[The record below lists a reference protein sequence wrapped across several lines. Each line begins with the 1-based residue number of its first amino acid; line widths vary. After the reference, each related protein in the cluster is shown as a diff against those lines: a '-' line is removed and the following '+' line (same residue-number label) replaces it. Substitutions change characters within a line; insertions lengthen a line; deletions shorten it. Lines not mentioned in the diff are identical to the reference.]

1 MRFERETTV
10 IADQDEEWG
19 SAATAAMEKLEPVTS
34 MENIPRGWSGDEK
47 YKITA
52 ADGTKYLLRITS
64 KETSGSCSHGSLGG
78 QPYTKQLHMFQ
89 MQQRVAA
96 LGAPMCRPVACGRCK
111 QGFYDIQTWVEG
123 RDAEEVIPL
132 LSDAEQYACGLEA
145 GRILKVIHSVPAP
158 EDQPDWEERFNAKM
172 DRKIKMYHQCPIKF
186 DGAEAFMAYMEAN
199 RALLKGRP
207 QCFQHGDYHIG
218 NMMIEKDKLVII
230 DFDRYDYGDP
240 WEEFNRIV
248 WCAQSS
254 PLFASG
260 MVNGYFDGDV
270 PMEFWKLLALYI
282 SSNMLSSLAWA
293 VSFGDREIQTMR
305 KQAQDVLS
313 WYDHMKNPVPVW
325 YSRGYYL
332 QYMDGLPYKMK
343 AYFDF
348 GFVQEYG
355 KVFKVY
361 DDQDSG
367 NICFGVRRDSERGLD
382 DGKRKG
388 LQAEDKG
395 ERYFVK
401 FAGAPTECYEGTPE
415 EAVKRLKDTLPIYRD
430 LRHPSLIELVD
441 TREAAGGFAM
451 VFRWAEGDCMG
462 RMYPAEHQRFMS
474 MPLEHRLQVFRDV
487 AVFLEYVNS
496 QGYVAIDFYDG
507 SVLYEPGEQRGPAV
521 PICGAESMRR
531 GWTTICDI
539 DFFSRKPYFNRMGRM
554 WGSSSFMSPEEFT
567 LGAEIDEITN
577 VYTAGAF
584 AFALFG
590 GYRRGLDT
598 WTLGKASYEV
608 ASRAVSEDRGSR
620 QQSIRQLLQEWE
632 AALEL

>member
-1 MRFERETTV
+1 MRFDRETTV
-10 IADQDEEWG
+10 IANRDKEWG
-19 SAATAAMEKLEPVTS
+19 CAAAAAMENLEPVTS
-34 MENIPRGWSGDEK
+34 MENIPRGWSGDKK

-52 ADGTKYLLRITS
+52 ADGTKYLLRITP
-64 KETSGSCSHGSLGG
+64 KETSGSLDDDSLGRRE
-78 QPYTKQLHMFQ
+78 YTKQQHMFQ
-89 MQQRVAA
+89 IQQSVAA
-96 LGAPMCRPVACGRCK
+96 LGVPMCRPVACGRCE
-111 QGFYDIQTWVEG
+111 QGFYNIQTWVEG

-158 EDQPDWEERFNAKM
+158 EEQPDWETRFNAKM
-172 DRKIKMYHQCPIKF
+172 DRKIQMYHQCSLKF
-186 DGAEAFMAYMEAN
+186 DGADDLIAYIEAN
-199 RALLKGRP
+199 RSLLKGRP

-230 DFDRYDYGDP
+230 DFDRYDFGDP

-248 WCAQSS
+248 WCAQCS

-282 SSNMLSSLAWA
+282 SSNMLSSVAWA
-293 VSFGDREIQTMR
+293 VSFGEEEIQTMR
-305 KQAQDVLS
+305 KQAQDVLN
-313 WYDHMKNPVPVW
+313 WYDHMKNPVPSW

-343 AYFDF
+343 APFDF

-367 NICFGVRRDSERGLD
+367 NICFGVCGERKSGPAL
-382 DGKRKG
+382 
-388 LQAEDKG
+388 LPENKG

-401 FAGAPTECYEGTPE
+401 FAGAPTERYEGTPG
-415 EAVKRLKDTLPIYRD
+415 EAVERLKDTLPIYRD

-441 TREAAGGFAM
+441 AREAAGGFAM
-451 VFRWAEGDCMG
+451 VFKWAEGDCMG
-462 RMYPAEHQRFMS
+462 RMYPAQHQRFMN
-474 MPLEHRLQVFRDV
+474 MPSEDRLQVFRDV
-487 AVFLEYVNS
+487 AVFLEYVNR

-507 SVLYEPGEQRGPAV
+507 SVLYDPDGQGEPAAPDRN
-521 PICGAESMRR
+521 AESTRR
-531 GWTTICDI
+531 GRTTICDI
-539 DFFSRKPYFNRMGRM
+539 DFFSKKPYFNTMGRM

-590 GYRRGLDT
+590 GYRREAGT
-598 WTLGKASYEV
+598 WTLGQASFEV
-608 ASRAVSEDRGSR
+608 ARRAVSEDRGSR
-620 QQSIRQLLQEWE
+620 QQSLRQLLQEWE

>member
-1 MRFERETTV
+1 MRFDRETTV
-10 IADQDEEWG
+10 IANRDKEWG
-19 SAATAAMEKLEPVTS
+19 CAAAAAMENLEPVTS
-34 MENIPRGWSGDEK
+34 MENIPRGWSGDKK

-52 ADGTKYLLRITS
+52 ADGTKYLLRITP
-64 KETSGSCSHGSLGG
+64 KETSGSLDDDSLGRRE
-78 QPYTKQLHMFQ
+78 YTKQQHMFQ
-89 MQQRVAA
+89 IQQSVAA
-96 LGAPMCRPVACGRCK
+96 LGVPMCRPVACGRCE
-111 QGFYDIQTWVEG
+111 QGFYNIQTWVEG

-158 EDQPDWEERFNAKM
+158 EEQPDWETRFNAKM
-172 DRKIKMYHQCPIKF
+172 DRKIQMYHQCSLKF
-186 DGAEAFMAYMEAN
+186 DGADDLIAYIEAN
-199 RALLKGRP
+199 RSLLKGRP

-230 DFDRYDYGDP
+230 DFYRYDFGDP

-248 WCAQSS
+248 WCAQCS

-282 SSNMLSSLAWA
+282 SSNMLSSVAWA
-293 VSFGDREIQTMR
+293 VSFGEEEIQTMR
-305 KQAQDVLS
+305 KQAQDVLN
-313 WYDHMKNPVPVW
+313 WYDHMKNPVPSW

-343 AYFDF
+343 APFDF

-367 NICFGVRRDSERGLD
+367 NICFGVCGERKSGPAL
-382 DGKRKG
+382 
-388 LQAEDKG
+388 LPENKG

-401 FAGAPTECYEGTPE
+401 FAGAPTERYEGTPG
-415 EAVKRLKDTLPIYRD
+415 EAVERLKDTLPIYRD

-441 TREAAGGFAM
+441 AREAAGGFAM
-451 VFRWAEGDCMG
+451 VFKWAEGDCMG
-462 RMYPAEHQRFMS
+462 RMYPAQHQRFMN
-474 MPLEHRLQVFRDV
+474 MPSEDRLQVFRDV

-496 QGYVAIDFYDG
+496 RGYVAIDFYDG
-507 SVLYEPGEQRGPAV
+507 SVLYDPDGQGEPAAPDRN
-521 PICGAESMRR
+521 AESTRR
-531 GWTTICDI
+531 GRTTICDI
-539 DFFSRKPYFNRMGRM
+539 DFFSKKPYFNTMGRM

-590 GYRRGLDT
+590 GYRREAGT
-598 WTLGKASYEV
+598 WTLGQASFEV
-608 ASRAVSEDRGSR
+608 ARRAVSEDRGSR
-620 QQSIRQLLQEWE
+620 QQSLRQLLQEWE

>member
-1 MRFERETTV
+1 MRFDRETTV
-10 IADQDEEWG
+10 IANRGKEWG
-19 SAATAAMEKLEPVTS
+19 CAAAAAMENLEPVTS
-34 MENIPRGWSGDEK
+34 MENIPRGWSGDKK

-52 ADGTKYLLRITS
+52 ADGTKYLLRITP
-64 KETSGSCSHGSLGG
+64 KETSGSLDDDSLGRRE
-78 QPYTKQLHMFQ
+78 YTKQQHMFQ
-89 MQQRVAA
+89 IQQSVAA
-96 LGAPMCRPVACGRCK
+96 LGVPMCRPVACGRCE
-111 QGFYDIQTWVEG
+111 QGFYNIQTWVEG

-158 EDQPDWEERFNAKM
+158 EEQPDWETRFNAKM
-172 DRKIKMYHQCPIKF
+172 DRKIQMYHQCSLKF
-186 DGAEAFMAYMEAN
+186 DGADDLIAYIEAN
-199 RALLKGRP
+199 RSLLKGRP

-230 DFDRYDYGDP
+230 DFDRYDFGDP

-248 WCAQSS
+248 WCAQCS

-282 SSNMLSSLAWA
+282 SSNMLSSVAWA
-293 VSFGDREIQTMR
+293 VSFGEEEIQTMR
-305 KQAQDVLS
+305 KQAQDVLN
-313 WYDHMKNPVPVW
+313 WYDHMKNPVPSW

-343 AYFDF
+343 APFDF

-367 NICFGVRRDSERGLD
+367 NICFGVCGERKSGPAL
-382 DGKRKG
+382 
-388 LQAEDKG
+388 LPENKG

-401 FAGAPTECYEGTPE
+401 FAGAPTERYEGTPG
-415 EAVKRLKDTLPIYRD
+415 EAVERLKDTLPIYRD

-441 TREAAGGFAM
+441 AREAAGGFAM
-451 VFRWAEGDCMG
+451 VFKWAEGDCMG
-462 RMYPAEHQRFMS
+462 RMYPAQHQRFMN
-474 MPLEHRLQVFRDV
+474 MPSEDRLQVFRDV

-496 QGYVAIDFYDG
+496 RGYVAIDFYDG
-507 SVLYEPGEQRGPAV
+507 SVLYDPDGQGEPAAPDRN
-521 PICGAESMRR
+521 AESTRR
-531 GWTTICDI
+531 GRTTICDI
-539 DFFSRKPYFNRMGRM
+539 DFFSKKPYFNTMGRM

-590 GYRRGLDT
+590 GYRREAGT
-598 WTLGKASYEV
+598 WTLGQASFEV
-608 ASRAVSEDRGSR
+608 ARRAVSEDRGSR
-620 QQSIRQLLQEWE
+620 QQSLRQLLQEWE

>member
-1 MRFERETTV
+1 MRFDRETTV
-10 IADQDEEWG
+10 IANRDKEWG
-19 SAATAAMEKLEPVTS
+19 CAAAAAMEYLEPVMS
-34 MENIPRGWSGDEK
+34 VENIPRGWSGDEK

-52 ADGTKYLLRITS
+52 ADGTKYLLRITP
-64 KETSGSCSHGSLGG
+64 KETFGSLDDDSLGRRE
-78 QPYTKQLHMFQ
+78 YTKQQYMFQ
-89 MQQRVAA
+89 IQQSVAA
-96 LGAPMCRPVACGRCK
+96 LGVPMCRPVACGRCE

-158 EDQPDWEERFNAKM
+158 EEQPDWETRFNAKM
-172 DRKIKMYHQCPIKF
+172 DRKIQMYHQCSLKF
-186 DGAEAFMAYMEAN
+186 DGADDLIAYIQAN
-199 RALLKGRP
+199 RSLLKGRP

-230 DFDRYDYGDP
+230 DFDRYDFGDP

-248 WCAQSS
+248 WCAQCS

-282 SSNMLSSLAWA
+282 SSNMLSSVAWA
-293 VSFGDREIQTMR
+293 VSFGEEEIQTMR
-305 KQAQDVLS
+305 KQAQDVLN
-313 WYDHMKNPVPVW
+313 WYDHMKNPVPSW

-343 AYFDF
+343 APFDF

-367 NICFGVRRDSERGLD
+367 NICFGVCGERKSGPVL
-382 DGKRKG
+382 
-388 LQAEDKG
+388 LPENKG

-401 FAGAPTECYEGTPE
+401 FAGAPTERYEGEPG
-415 EAVKRLKDTLPIYRD
+415 EAVERLKDTLPIYRD

-441 TREAAGGFAM
+441 VREAAGGFAM
-451 VFRWAEGDCMG
+451 VFKWAEGDCMG
-462 RMYPAEHQRFMS
+462 RMYPAQHQRFMN
-474 MPLEHRLQVFRDV
+474 MPSEDRLQVFRDV

-496 QGYVAIDFYDG
+496 RGYVAIDFYDG
-507 SVLYEPGEQRGPAV
+507 SVLYDPDGQGEPAAPDRN
-521 PICGAESMRR
+521 AESTRR
-531 GWTTICDI
+531 GRTTICDI
-539 DFFSRKPYFNRMGRM
+539 DFFSKKPYFNSMGRM

-590 GYRRGLDT
+590 GYRRKAGT
-598 WTLGKASYEV
+598 WTLGQASFEV
-608 ASRAVSEDRGSR
+608 ARRAVSEDRGSR
-620 QQSIRQLLQEWE
+620 QQSLRQLLQEWE

>member
-10 IADQDEEWG
+10 IANRDKEWG
-19 SAATAAMEKLEPVTS
+19 CAAAAAMEYLEPVTS

-52 ADGTKYLLRITS
+52 ADGTKYLLRITP
-64 KETSGSCSHGSLGG
+64 KETSGSLDDDSLGRRE
-78 QPYTKQLHMFQ
+78 YTKQQYMFQ
-89 MQQRVAA
+89 IQQSVAA
-96 LGAPMCRPVACGRCK
+96 LGVPMCRPVACGRCE

-158 EDQPDWEERFNAKM
+158 EEQPDWETRFNAKM
-172 DRKIKMYHQCPIKF
+172 DRKIQMYHQCSLKF
-186 DGAEAFMAYMEAN
+186 DGADDLIAYIQAN
-199 RALLKGRP
+199 RSLLKGRP

-230 DFDRYDYGDP
+230 DFDRYDFGDP

-248 WCAQSS
+248 WCAQCS

-282 SSNMLSSLAWA
+282 SSNMLSSVAWA
-293 VSFGDREIQTMR
+293 VSFGEEEIQTMR
-305 KQAQDVLS
+305 KQAQDVLN
-313 WYDHMKNPVPVW
+313 WYDHMKNPVPSW

-343 AYFDF
+343 APFDF

-367 NICFGVRRDSERGLD
+367 NICFGVCGERKSGPAL
-382 DGKRKG
+382 
-388 LQAEDKG
+388 LPENKG

-401 FAGAPTECYEGTPE
+401 FAGAPTERYEGTPG
-415 EAVKRLKDTLPIYRD
+415 EAVERLKDTLPIYRD

-441 TREAAGGFAM
+441 AREAAGGFAM
-451 VFRWAEGDCMG
+451 VFKWAEGDCMG
-462 RMYPAEHQRFMS
+462 RMYPAQHQRFMN
-474 MPLEHRLQVFRDV
+474 MPSEDRLQVFRDV

-496 QGYVAIDFYDG
+496 RGYVAIDFYDG
-507 SVLYEPGEQRGPAV
+507 SVLYDPDGQGEPAAPDRN
-521 PICGAESMRR
+521 AESTRR
-531 GWTTICDI
+531 GRTTICDI
-539 DFFSRKPYFNRMGRM
+539 DFFSKKPYFNTMGRM

-590 GYRRGLDT
+590 GYRREAGT
-598 WTLGKASYEV
+598 WTLGQASFEV
-608 ASRAVSEDRGSR
+608 ARRAVSEDRGSR
-620 QQSIRQLLQEWE
+620 QQSLRQLLQEWE

>member
-1 MRFERETTV
+1 MRFDRETTV
-10 IADQDEEWG
+10 IANRDKEWG
-19 SAATAAMEKLEPVTS
+19 CAAAAAMENLEPVTS
-34 MENIPRGWSGDEK
+34 MENIPRGWSGDKK

-52 ADGTKYLLRITS
+52 ADGTKYLLRITP
-64 KETSGSCSHGSLGG
+64 KETSGSLDDDSLGRRE
-78 QPYTKQLHMFQ
+78 YTKQQHMFQ
-89 MQQRVAA
+89 IQQSVAA
-96 LGAPMCRPVACGRCK
+96 LGVPMCRPVACGRCE
-111 QGFYDIQTWVEG
+111 QGFYNIQTWVEG

-158 EDQPDWEERFNAKM
+158 EEQPDWETRFNAKM
-172 DRKIKMYHQCPIKF
+172 DRKIQMYHQCSLKF
-186 DGAEAFMAYMEAN
+186 DGANDLIAYIEAN
-199 RALLKGRP
+199 RSLLKGRP

-218 NMMIEKDKLVII
+218 NMMIEKEKLVII
-230 DFDRYDYGDP
+230 DFDRYDFGDP

-248 WCAQSS
+248 WCAQCS

-282 SSNMLSSLAWA
+282 SSNMLSSVAWA
-293 VSFGDREIQTMR
+293 VSFGEEEIQTMR
-305 KQAQDVLS
+305 KQAQDVLN
-313 WYDHMKNPVPVW
+313 WYDHMKNPVPSW

-343 AYFDF
+343 APFDF

-367 NICFGVRRDSERGLD
+367 NICFGVCGERKSGPAL
-382 DGKRKG
+382 
-388 LQAEDKG
+388 LPENKG

-401 FAGAPTECYEGTPE
+401 FAGAPTERYEGTPG
-415 EAVKRLKDTLPIYRD
+415 EAVERLKDTLPIYRD

-441 TREAAGGFAM
+441 AREAAGGFAM
-451 VFRWAEGDCMG
+451 VFKWAEGDCMG
-462 RMYPAEHQRFMS
+462 RMYPAQHQRFMN
-474 MPLEHRLQVFRDV
+474 MPLEDRLQVFRDV

-496 QGYVAIDFYDG
+496 RGYVAIDFYDG
-507 SVLYEPGEQRGPAV
+507 SVLYDPDGQGEPAAPDRN
-521 PICGAESMRR
+521 AESTRR
-531 GWTTICDI
+531 GRTTICDI
-539 DFFSRKPYFNRMGRM
+539 DFFSKKPYFNTMGRM

-590 GYRRGLDT
+590 GYRREAGT
-598 WTLGKASYEV
+598 WTLGQASFEV
-608 ASRAVSEDRGSR
+608 ARRAVSEDRGSR
-620 QQSIRQLLQEWE
+620 QQSLRQLLQEWE

>member
-1 MRFERETTV
+1 MGFDRETTV
-10 IADQDEEWG
+10 IANRDKEWG
-19 SAATAAMEKLEPVTS
+19 CAAAAAMENLEPVTS
-34 MENIPRGWSGDEK
+34 MENIPRGWSGDKK

-52 ADGTKYLLRITS
+52 ADGTKYLLRITP
-64 KETSGSCSHGSLGG
+64 KETSGSLDDDSLGRRE
-78 QPYTKQLHMFQ
+78 YTKQQHMFQ
-89 MQQRVAA
+89 IQQSVAA
-96 LGAPMCRPVACGRCK
+96 LGVPMCRPVACGRCE
-111 QGFYDIQTWVEG
+111 QGFYNIQTWVEG

-158 EDQPDWEERFNAKM
+158 EEQPDWETRFNAKM
-172 DRKIKMYHQCPIKF
+172 DRKIQMYHQCSLKF
-186 DGAEAFMAYMEAN
+186 DGADDLIAYIEAN
-199 RALLKGRP
+199 RSLLKGRP

-230 DFDRYDYGDP
+230 DFDRYDFGDP

-248 WCAQSS
+248 WCAQCS

-282 SSNMLSSLAWA
+282 SSNMLSSVAWA
-293 VSFGDREIQTMR
+293 VSFGEEEIQTMR
-305 KQAQDVLS
+305 KQAQDVLN
-313 WYDHMKNPVPVW
+313 WYDHMKNPVPSW

-343 AYFDF
+343 APFDF

-367 NICFGVRRDSERGLD
+367 NICFGVCGERKSGPAL
-382 DGKRKG
+382 
-388 LQAEDKG
+388 LPENKG

-401 FAGAPTECYEGTPE
+401 FAGAPTERYEGTPG
-415 EAVKRLKDTLPIYRD
+415 EAVERLKDTLPIYRD

-441 TREAAGGFAM
+441 AREAAGGFAM
-451 VFRWAEGDCMG
+451 VFKWAEGDCMG
-462 RMYPAEHQRFMS
+462 RMYPAQHQRFMN
-474 MPLEHRLQVFRDV
+474 MPSEDRLQVFRDV

-496 QGYVAIDFYDG
+496 RGYVAIDFYDG
-507 SVLYEPGEQRGPAV
+507 SVLYDPDGQGEPAAPDRN
-521 PICGAESMRR
+521 AESTRR
-531 GWTTICDI
+531 GRTTICDI
-539 DFFSRKPYFNRMGRM
+539 DFFSKKPYFNTMGRM

-590 GYRRGLDT
+590 GYRREAGT
-598 WTLGKASYEV
+598 WTLGQASFEV
-608 ASRAVSEDRGSR
+608 ARRAVSEDRGSR
-620 QQSIRQLLQEWE
+620 QQSLRQLLQEWE

>member
-1 MRFERETTV
+1 MRFDRETTV
-10 IADQDEEWG
+10 IANRDKEWG
-19 SAATAAMEKLEPVTS
+19 CAAAAAMENLEPVTS
-34 MENIPRGWSGDEK
+34 MENIPRGWSGDKK

-52 ADGTKYLLRITS
+52 ADGTKYLLRITP
-64 KETSGSCSHGSLGG
+64 KETSGSLDDDSLGRRE
-78 QPYTKQLHMFQ
+78 YTKQQHMFQ
-89 MQQRVAA
+89 IQQSVAA
-96 LGAPMCRPVACGRCK
+96 LGVPMCRPVACGRCE
-111 QGFYDIQTWVEG
+111 QGFYNIQTWVEG

-158 EDQPDWEERFNAKM
+158 EEQPDWETRFNAKM
-172 DRKIKMYHQCPIKF
+172 DRKIQMYHQCSLKF
-186 DGAEAFMAYMEAN
+186 DGADDLIAYIEAN
-199 RALLKGRP
+199 RSLLKGRR

-230 DFDRYDYGDP
+230 DFDRYDFGDP

-248 WCAQSS
+248 WCAQCS

-282 SSNMLSSLAWA
+282 SSNMLSSVAWA
-293 VSFGDREIQTMR
+293 VSFGEEEIQTMR
-305 KQAQDVLS
+305 KQAQDVLN
-313 WYDHMKNPVPVW
+313 WYDHMKNPVPSW

-343 AYFDF
+343 APFDF

-367 NICFGVRRDSERGLD
+367 NICFGVCGERKSGPAL
-382 DGKRKG
+382 
-388 LQAEDKG
+388 LPENKG

-401 FAGAPTECYEGTPE
+401 FAGAPTERYEGTPG
-415 EAVKRLKDTLPIYRD
+415 EAVERLKDTLPIYRD

-441 TREAAGGFAM
+441 AREAAGGFAM
-451 VFRWAEGDCMG
+451 VFKWAEGDCMG
-462 RMYPAEHQRFMS
+462 RMYPAQHQRFMN
-474 MPLEHRLQVFRDV
+474 MPSEDRLQVFRDV

-496 QGYVAIDFYDG
+496 RGYVAIDFYDG
-507 SVLYEPGEQRGPAV
+507 SVLYDPDGQGEPAAPDRN
-521 PICGAESMRR
+521 AESTRR
-531 GWTTICDI
+531 GRTTICDI
-539 DFFSRKPYFNRMGRM
+539 DFFSKKPYFNTMGRM

-590 GYRRGLDT
+590 GYRREAGT
-598 WTLGKASYEV
+598 WTLGQASFEV
-608 ASRAVSEDRGSR
+608 ARRAVSEDRGSR
-620 QQSIRQLLQEWE
+620 QQSLRQLLQEWE

>member
-1 MRFERETTV
+1 MRFDRETTV
-10 IADQDEEWG
+10 IANRDKEWG
-19 SAATAAMEKLEPVTS
+19 CAAAAAMEYLEPVMS
-34 MENIPRGWSGDEK
+34 VENIPRGWSGDEK

-52 ADGTKYLLRITS
+52 ADGTKYLLRITP
-64 KETSGSCSHGSLGG
+64 KETSGSLDDDSLGRRE
-78 QPYTKQLHMFQ
+78 YTKQQYMFQ
-89 MQQRVAA
+89 IQQSVAA
-96 LGAPMCRPVACGRCK
+96 LGVPMCRPVACGRCE

-158 EDQPDWEERFNAKM
+158 EEQPDWETRFNAKM
-172 DRKIKMYHQCPIKF
+172 DRKIQMYHQCSLKF
-186 DGAEAFMAYMEAN
+186 DGADDLIAYIQAN
-199 RALLKGRP
+199 RSLLKGRP

-230 DFDRYDYGDP
+230 DFDRYDFGDP

-248 WCAQSS
+248 WCAQCS

-282 SSNMLSSLAWA
+282 SSNMLSSVAWA
-293 VSFGDREIQTMR
+293 VSFGEEEIQTMR
-305 KQAQDVLS
+305 KQAQDVLN
-313 WYDHMKNPVPVW
+313 WYDHMKNPVPSW

-343 AYFDF
+343 APFDF

-367 NICFGVRRDSERGLD
+367 NICFGVCGERKSGPVL
-382 DGKRKG
+382 
-388 LQAEDKG
+388 LPENKG

-401 FAGAPTECYEGTPE
+401 FAGAPTERYEGEPG
-415 EAVKRLKDTLPIYRD
+415 EAVERLKDTLPIYRD

-441 TREAAGGFAM
+441 VREAAGGFAM
-451 VFRWAEGDCMG
+451 VFKWAEGDCMG
-462 RMYPAEHQRFMS
+462 RMYPAQHQRFMN
-474 MPLEHRLQVFRDV
+474 MPLEDRLQVFRDV

-496 QGYVAIDFYDG
+496 RGYVAIDFYDG
-507 SVLYEPGEQRGPAV
+507 SVLYDPDGQGEPAAPDRN
-521 PICGAESMRR
+521 AESTRR
-531 GWTTICDI
+531 GRTTICDI
-539 DFFSRKPYFNRMGRM
+539 DFFSKKPYFNSMGRM

-590 GYRRGLDT
+590 GYRREAGT
-598 WTLGKASYEV
+598 WTLGQASFEV
-608 ASRAVSEDRGSR
+608 ARRAVSEDRGSR
-620 QQSIRQLLQEWE
+620 QQSLRQLLQEWE

>member
-1 MRFERETTV
+1 MRFDRETTV
-10 IADQDEEWG
+10 IANRDKEWG
-19 SAATAAMEKLEPVTS
+19 CAAAAAMENLEPVTS
-34 MENIPRGWSGDEK
+34 MENIPRGWSGDKK

-52 ADGTKYLLRITS
+52 ADGTKYLLRITP
-64 KETSGSCSHGSLGG
+64 KETSGSLDDDSLGRRE
-78 QPYTKQLHMFQ
+78 YTKQQHMFQ
-89 MQQRVAA
+89 IQQSVAA
-96 LGAPMCRPVACGRCK
+96 LGVPMCRPVACGRCE
-111 QGFYDIQTWVEG
+111 QGFYNIQTWVEG

-158 EDQPDWEERFNAKM
+158 EEQPDWETRFNAKM
-172 DRKIKMYHQCPIKF
+172 DRKIQMYHQCSLKF
-186 DGAEAFMAYMEAN
+186 DGADDLIAYIEAN
-199 RALLKGRP
+199 RSLLKGRP

-230 DFDRYDYGDP
+230 DFDRYDFGDP

-248 WCAQSS
+248 WCAQCS

-282 SSNMLSSLAWA
+282 SSNILSSVAWA
-293 VSFGDREIQTMR
+293 VSFGEEEIQTMR
-305 KQAQDVLS
+305 KQAQDVLN
-313 WYDHMKNPVPVW
+313 WYDHMKNSVPSW

-343 AYFDF
+343 APFDF

-367 NICFGVRRDSERGLD
+367 NICFGVCGERKSGPAL
-382 DGKRKG
+382 
-388 LQAEDKG
+388 LPENKG
-395 ERYFVK
+395 ERHFVK
-401 FAGAPTECYEGTPE
+401 FAGAPTERYEGTPG
-415 EAVKRLKDTLPIYRD
+415 EAVERLKDTLPIYRD

-441 TREAAGGFAM
+441 AREAAGGFAM
-451 VFRWAEGDCMG
+451 VFKWAEGDCMG
-462 RMYPAEHQRFMS
+462 RMYPAQHQRFMN
-474 MPLEHRLQVFRDV
+474 MPSEDRLQVFRDV

-496 QGYVAIDFYDG
+496 RGYVAIDFYDG
-507 SVLYEPGEQRGPAV
+507 SVLYDPDGQGEPAAPGRN
-521 PICGAESMRR
+521 AESTRR
-531 GWTTICDI
+531 GRTTICDI
-539 DFFSRKPYFNRMGRM
+539 DFFSKKPYFNSMGRM

-590 GYRRGLDT
+590 GYRREAGT
-598 WTLGKASYEV
+598 WTLGQASFEV
-608 ASRAVSEDRGSR
+608 ARRAVSEDRGSR
-620 QQSIRQLLQEWE
+620 QQSLRQLLQEWE

>member
-10 IADQDEEWG
+10 IANRDKEWG
-19 SAATAAMEKLEPVTS
+19 CAAAAAMENLEPVTS
-34 MENIPRGWSGDEK
+34 MENIPRGWSGDKK

-52 ADGTKYLLRITS
+52 ADGTKYLLRITP
-64 KETSGSCSHGSLGG
+64 KETSGSLDDDSLGRRE
-78 QPYTKQLHMFQ
+78 YTKQQHMFQ
-89 MQQRVAA
+89 IQQSVAA
-96 LGAPMCRPVACGRCK
+96 LGVPMCRPVACGRCE
-111 QGFYDIQTWVEG
+111 QGFYNIQTWVEG

-158 EDQPDWEERFNAKM
+158 EEQPDWETRFNAKM
-172 DRKIKMYHQCPIKF
+172 DRKIQMYHQCSLKF
-186 DGAEAFMAYMEAN
+186 DGADDLIAYIEAN
-199 RALLKGRP
+199 RSLLKGRP

-230 DFDRYDYGDP
+230 DFDRYDFGDP
-240 WEEFNRIV
+240 WKEFNRIV
-248 WCAQSS
+248 WCAQCS

-282 SSNMLSSLAWA
+282 SSNMLSSVAWA
-293 VSFGDREIQTMR
+293 VSFGEEEIQTMR
-305 KQAQDVLS
+305 KQAQDVLN
-313 WYDHMKNPVPVW
+313 WYDHMKNPVPSW

-343 AYFDF
+343 APFDF

-367 NICFGVRRDSERGLD
+367 NICFGVCGERKSGPAL
-382 DGKRKG
+382 
-388 LQAEDKG
+388 LPENKG

-401 FAGAPTECYEGTPE
+401 FAGAPTERYEGTPG
-415 EAVKRLKDTLPIYRD
+415 EAVERLKDTLPIYRD

-441 TREAAGGFAM
+441 AREAAGGFAM
-451 VFRWAEGDCMG
+451 VFKWAEGDCMG
-462 RMYPAEHQRFMS
+462 RMYPAQHQRFMN
-474 MPLEHRLQVFRDV
+474 MPSEDRLQVFRDV

-496 QGYVAIDFYDG
+496 RGYVAIDFYDG
-507 SVLYEPGEQRGPAV
+507 SVLYDPDGQGEPAAPDRN
-521 PICGAESMRR
+521 AESTRR
-531 GWTTICDI
+531 GRTTICDI
-539 DFFSRKPYFNRMGRM
+539 DFFSKKPYFNTMGRM

-590 GYRRGLDT
+590 GYRREAGT
-598 WTLGKASYEV
+598 WTLGQASFEV
-608 ASRAVSEDRGSR
+608 ARRAVSEDRGSR
-620 QQSIRQLLQEWE
+620 QQSLRQLLQEWE

>member
-1 MRFERETTV
+1 
-10 IADQDEEWG
+10 
-19 SAATAAMEKLEPVTS
+19 
-34 MENIPRGWSGDEK
+34 MENIPRGWSGDKK

-52 ADGTKYLLRITS
+52 ADGTKYLLRITP
-64 KETSGSCSHGSLGG
+64 KETSGSLDDDSLGRRE
-78 QPYTKQLHMFQ
+78 YTKQQHMFQ
-89 MQQRVAA
+89 IQQSVAA
-96 LGAPMCRPVACGRCK
+96 LGVPMCRPVACGRCE
-111 QGFYDIQTWVEG
+111 QGFYNIQTWVEG

-158 EDQPDWEERFNAKM
+158 EEQPDWETRFNAKM
-172 DRKIKMYHQCPIKF
+172 DRKIQMYHQCSLKF
-186 DGAEAFMAYMEAN
+186 DGADDLIAYIEAN
-199 RALLKGRP
+199 RSLLKGRP

-230 DFDRYDYGDP
+230 DFDRYDFGDP

-248 WCAQSS
+248 WCAQCS

-282 SSNMLSSLAWA
+282 SSNMLSSVAWA
-293 VSFGDREIQTMR
+293 VSFGEEEIQTMR
-305 KQAQDVLS
+305 KQAQDVLN
-313 WYDHMKNPVPVW
+313 WYDHMKNPVPSW

-343 AYFDF
+343 APFDF

-367 NICFGVRRDSERGLD
+367 NICFGVCGERKSGPAL
-382 DGKRKG
+382 
-388 LQAEDKG
+388 LPENKG

-401 FAGAPTECYEGTPE
+401 FAGAPTERYEGTPG
-415 EAVKRLKDTLPIYRD
+415 EAVERLKDTLPIYRD

-441 TREAAGGFAM
+441 AREAAGGFAM
-451 VFRWAEGDCMG
+451 VFKWAEGDCMG
-462 RMYPAEHQRFMS
+462 RMYPAQHQRFMN
-474 MPLEHRLQVFRDV
+474 MPSEDRLQVFRDV

-496 QGYVAIDFYDG
+496 RGYVAIDFYDG
-507 SVLYEPGEQRGPAV
+507 SVLYDPDGQGEPAAPDRN
-521 PICGAESMRR
+521 AESTRR
-531 GWTTICDI
+531 GRTTICDI
-539 DFFSRKPYFNRMGRM
+539 DFFSKKPYFNTMGRM

-590 GYRRGLDT
+590 GYRREAGT
-598 WTLGKASYEV
+598 WTLGQASFEV
-608 ASRAVSEDRGSR
+608 ARRAVSEDRGSR
-620 QQSIRQLLQEWE
+620 QQSLRQLLQEWE

>member
-10 IADQDEEWG
+10 IANRDKEWG
-19 SAATAAMEKLEPVTS
+19 CAAAAAMENLEPVTS
-34 MENIPRGWSGDEK
+34 MENIPRGWSGDKK

-52 ADGTKYLLRITS
+52 ADGTKYLLRITP
-64 KETSGSCSHGSLGG
+64 KETAGSLGDDSLG
-78 QPYTKQLHMFQ
+78 GREYTKQQHMFQ
-89 MQQRVAA
+89 IQQSVAA
-96 LGAPMCRPVACGRCK
+96 LGVPMCRPVACGRCE
-111 QGFYDIQTWVEG
+111 QGFYNIQTWVEG

-158 EDQPDWEERFNAKM
+158 EEQPDWETRFNAKM
-172 DRKIKMYHQCPIKF
+172 DRKIQMYHQCSLKF
-186 DGAEAFMAYMEAN
+186 DGADDLIAYIEAN
-199 RALLKGRP
+199 RSLLKGRP

-230 DFDRYDYGDP
+230 DFDRYDFGDP

-248 WCAQSS
+248 WCAQCS

-282 SSNMLSSLAWA
+282 SSNMLSSVAWA
-293 VSFGDREIQTMR
+293 VSFGEEEIQTMR
-305 KQAQDVLS
+305 KQAQDVLN
-313 WYDHMKNPVPVW
+313 WYDHMKNPVPSW

-343 AYFDF
+343 APFDF

-367 NICFGVRRDSERGLD
+367 NICFGVCGERKSGPAL
-382 DGKRKG
+382 
-388 LQAEDKG
+388 LPENKG

-401 FAGAPTECYEGTPE
+401 FAGAPTERYEGTPG
-415 EAVKRLKDTLPIYRD
+415 EAVERLKDTLPIYRD

-441 TREAAGGFAM
+441 AREAAGGFAM
-451 VFRWAEGDCMG
+451 VFKWAEGDCMG
-462 RMYPAEHQRFMS
+462 RMYPAQHQRFMN
-474 MPLEHRLQVFRDV
+474 MPSEDRLQVFRDV

-496 QGYVAIDFYDG
+496 RGYVAIDFYDG
-507 SVLYEPGEQRGPAV
+507 SVLYDPDGQGEPAAPDRN
-521 PICGAESMRR
+521 AESTRR
-531 GWTTICDI
+531 GRTTICDI
-539 DFFSRKPYFNRMGRM
+539 DFFSKKPYFNTMGRM

-590 GYRRGLDT
+590 GYRREAGT
-598 WTLGKASYEV
+598 WTLGQASFEV
-608 ASRAVSEDRGSR
+608 ARRAVSEDRGSR
-620 QQSIRQLLQEWE
+620 QQSLRQLLQEWE

>member
-10 IADQDEEWG
+10 IANRDKEWG
-19 SAATAAMEKLEPVTS
+19 CAAAAAMENLEPVTS
-34 MENIPRGWSGDEK
+34 MENIPRGWSGDKK

-52 ADGTKYLLRITS
+52 ADGTKYLLRITP
-64 KETSGSCSHGSLGG
+64 KETSESLGDDSLGG
-78 QPYTKQLHMFQ
+78 RQYTKQQHMFQ
-89 MQQRVAA
+89 IQQSVAA
-96 LGAPMCRPVACGRCK
+96 LGVPMCRPVACGRCE
-111 QGFYDIQTWVEG
+111 QGFYNIQTWVEG

-158 EDQPDWEERFNAKM
+158 EEQPDWETRFNAKM
-172 DRKIKMYHQCPIKF
+172 DRKIQMYHQCSLKF
-186 DGAEAFMAYMEAN
+186 DGADDLIAYIEAN
-199 RALLKGRP
+199 RSLLKGRP

-230 DFDRYDYGDP
+230 DFDRYDFGDP

-248 WCAQSS
+248 WCAQCS

-282 SSNMLSSLAWA
+282 SSNMLSSVAWA
-293 VSFGDREIQTMR
+293 VSFGEEEIQTMR
-305 KQAQDVLS
+305 KQAQDVLN
-313 WYDHMKNPVPVW
+313 WYDHMKNPVPSW

-343 AYFDF
+343 APFDF

-367 NICFGVRRDSERGLD
+367 NICFGVCGERKSGPAL
-382 DGKRKG
+382 
-388 LQAEDKG
+388 LPENKG

-401 FAGAPTECYEGTPE
+401 FAGAPTERYEGTPG
-415 EAVKRLKDTLPIYRD
+415 EAVERLKDTLPIYRD

-441 TREAAGGFAM
+441 AREAAGGFAM
-451 VFRWAEGDCMG
+451 VFKWAEGDCMG
-462 RMYPAEHQRFMS
+462 RMYPAQHQRFMN
-474 MPLEHRLQVFRDV
+474 MPSEDRLQVFRDV

-496 QGYVAIDFYDG
+496 RGYVAIDFYDG
-507 SVLYEPGEQRGPAV
+507 SVLYDPDGQGEPAAPDRN
-521 PICGAESMRR
+521 AESTRR
-531 GWTTICDI
+531 GRTTICDI
-539 DFFSRKPYFNRMGRM
+539 DFFSKKPYFNTMGRM

-590 GYRRGLDT
+590 GYRREAGT
-598 WTLGKASYEV
+598 WTLGQASFEV
-608 ASRAVSEDRGSR
+608 ARRAVSEDRGSR
-620 QQSIRQLLQEWE
+620 QQSLRQLLQEWE

>member
-1 MRFERETTV
+1 MRFKRETTV
-10 IADQDEEWG
+10 IANRDEEWG
-19 SAATAAMEKLEPVTS
+19 CAAAAAMEYLEPVMS
-34 MENIPRGWSGDEK
+34 MENIPRGWSEDKK

-52 ADGTKYLLRITS
+52 ADGTKYLLRITP
-64 KETSGSCSHGSLGG
+64 KETSGSLGDDSLGG
-78 QPYTKQLHMFQ
+78 RQYTKQQHMFQ
-89 MQQRVAA
+89 IQQSVAA
-96 LGAPMCRPVACGRCK
+96 LGVPMCRPVACGRCE

-158 EDQPDWEERFNAKM
+158 EEQPDWETRFNAKM
-172 DRKIKMYHQCPIKF
+172 DRKIQMYHQCSLKF
-186 DGAEAFMAYMEAN
+186 DGAEDLIAYIEAN
-199 RALLKGRP
+199 RSLLKGRP

-218 NMMIEKDKLVII
+218 NMMIEKEKLVII
-230 DFDRYDYGDP
+230 DFDRYDFGDP

-248 WCAQSS
+248 WCAQCS

-282 SSNMLSSLAWA
+282 SSNMLSSVAWA
-293 VSFGDREIQTMR
+293 VSFGEEEIQTMR
-305 KQAQDVLS
+305 KQAQDVLN
-313 WYDHMKNPVPVW
+313 WYDHMKNPVPSW

-343 AYFDF
+343 APFDF

-367 NICFGVRRDSERGLD
+367 NICFGVSGERKSGSVLLPEN
-382 DGKRKG
+382 K
-388 LQAEDKG
+388 E

-401 FAGAPTECYEGTPE
+401 FAGAPTERYEGTPG
-415 EAVKRLKDTLPIYRD
+415 EAVERLKDTLPIYRD
-430 LRHPSLIELVD
+430 LRHPRLIELVD

-451 VFRWAEGDCMG
+451 VFKWAEGDCMG
-462 RMYPAEHQRFMS
+462 RMYPAQHQRFMN
-474 MPLEHRLQVFRDV
+474 MPLEDRLQVFRDV

-496 QGYVAIDFYDG
+496 RGYVAIDFYDG
-507 SVLYEPGEQRGPAV
+507 SVLYDPNGQGEPAAPDQN
-521 PICGAESMRR
+521 AESTRR
-531 GWTTICDI
+531 GRTTICDI
-539 DFFSRKPYFNRMGRM
+539 DFFSKKPYFNSMGRM

-590 GYRRGLDT
+590 GYRREAGT
-598 WTLGKASYEV
+598 WTLGQASFEV
-608 ASRAVSEDRGSR
+608 ARRAVSEDRGSR
-620 QQSIRQLLQEWE
+620 QQSLRQLLQEWE

>member
-1 MRFERETTV
+1 MRFDRETTV
-10 IADQDEEWG
+10 IANRDKEWG
-19 SAATAAMEKLEPVTS
+19 CAAAAAMENLEPVTS
-34 MENIPRGWSGDEK
+34 MENIPRGWSGDKK

-52 ADGTKYLLRITS
+52 ADGTKYLLRITP
-64 KETSGSCSHGSLGG
+64 KETSGSLDDDSLGRRE
-78 QPYTKQLHMFQ
+78 YTKQQHMFQ
-89 MQQRVAA
+89 IQQSVAA
-96 LGAPMCRPVACGRCK
+96 LGVPMCRPVACGRCE
-111 QGFYDIQTWVEG
+111 QGFYNIQTWVEG

-158 EDQPDWEERFNAKM
+158 EEQPDWETRFNAKM
-172 DRKIKMYHQCPIKF
+172 DRKIQMYHQCSLKF
-186 DGAEAFMAYMEAN
+186 DGADDLIAYIEAN
-199 RALLKGRP
+199 RSLLKGRP

-230 DFDRYDYGDP
+230 DFDRYDFGDP

-248 WCAQSS
+248 WCAQCS

-282 SSNMLSSLAWA
+282 SSNMLSSVAWA
-293 VSFGDREIQTMR
+293 VSFGEEEIQTMR
-305 KQAQDVLS
+305 KQAQDVLN
-313 WYDHMKNPVPVW
+313 WYDHMKNPVPSW

-343 AYFDF
+343 APFDF

-367 NICFGVRRDSERGLD
+367 NICFGVCGERKSGPVL
-382 DGKRKG
+382 
-388 LQAEDKG
+388 LPENKG

-401 FAGAPTECYEGTPE
+401 FAGAPTERYEGEPG
-415 EAVKRLKDTLPIYRD
+415 EAVERLKDTLPIYRD

-441 TREAAGGFAM
+441 VREAAGGFAM
-451 VFRWAEGDCMG
+451 VFKWAEGDCMG
-462 RMYPAEHQRFMS
+462 RMYPAQHQRFMN
-474 MPLEHRLQVFRDV
+474 MPSEDRLQVFRDV

-496 QGYVAIDFYDG
+496 RGYVAIDFYDG
-507 SVLYEPGEQRGPAV
+507 SVLYDPDGQGEPAAPDRN
-521 PICGAESMRR
+521 AESTRR
-531 GWTTICDI
+531 GRTTICDI
-539 DFFSRKPYFNRMGRM
+539 DFFSKKPYFNSMGRM

-590 GYRRGLDT
+590 GYRRKAGT
-598 WTLGKASYEV
+598 WTLGQASFEV
-608 ASRAVSEDRGSR
+608 ARRAVSEDRGSR
-620 QQSIRQLLQEWE
+620 QQSLRQLLQEWE

>member
-10 IADQDEEWG
+10 IANRDKEWG
-19 SAATAAMEKLEPVTS
+19 CAAAAAMENLEPVTS
-34 MENIPRGWSGDEK
+34 MENIPRGWSGDKK

-52 ADGTKYLLRITS
+52 ADGTKYLLRITP
-64 KETSGSCSHGSLGG
+64 KETSGSLDDDSLGRRE
-78 QPYTKQLHMFQ
+78 YTKQQHMFQ
-89 MQQRVAA
+89 IQQSVAA
-96 LGAPMCRPVACGRCK
+96 LGVPMCRPVACGRCE
-111 QGFYDIQTWVEG
+111 QGFYNIQTWVEG

-158 EDQPDWEERFNAKM
+158 EEQPDWETRFNAKM
-172 DRKIKMYHQCPIKF
+172 DRKIQMYHQCSLKF
-186 DGAEAFMAYMEAN
+186 DGADDLIAYIEAN
-199 RALLKGRP
+199 RSLLKGRP

-230 DFDRYDYGDP
+230 DFDRYDFGDP

-248 WCAQSS
+248 WCAQCS

-282 SSNMLSSLAWA
+282 SSNMLSSVAWA
-293 VSFGDREIQTMR
+293 VSFGEEEIQTMR
-305 KQAQDVLS
+305 KQAQDVLN
-313 WYDHMKNPVPVW
+313 WYDHMKNPVPSW

-343 AYFDF
+343 APFDF

-367 NICFGVRRDSERGLD
+367 NICFGVCGERKSGPAL
-382 DGKRKG
+382 
-388 LQAEDKG
+388 LPENKG

-401 FAGAPTECYEGTPE
+401 FAGAPTERYEGTPG
-415 EAVKRLKDTLPIYRD
+415 EAVERLKDTLPIYRD

-441 TREAAGGFAM
+441 AREAAGGFAM
-451 VFRWAEGDCMG
+451 VFKWAEGDCMG
-462 RMYPAEHQRFMS
+462 RMYPAQHQRFMN
-474 MPLEHRLQVFRDV
+474 MPSEDRLQVFRDV

-496 QGYVAIDFYDG
+496 RGYVAIDFYDG
-507 SVLYEPGEQRGPAV
+507 SVLYDPDGQGEPAAPDRN
-521 PICGAESMRR
+521 AESTRR
-531 GWTTICDI
+531 GRTTICDI
-539 DFFSRKPYFNRMGRM
+539 DFFSKKPYFNTMGRM

-590 GYRRGLDT
+590 GYRREAGT
-598 WTLGKASYEV
+598 WTLGQASFEV
-608 ASRAVSEDRGSR
+608 ARRAVSEDRGSR
-620 QQSIRQLLQEWE
+620 QQSLRQLLQEWE

>member
-10 IADQDEEWG
+10 IANRDKEWG
-19 SAATAAMEKLEPVTS
+19 CAAAAAMENLEPVTS
-34 MENIPRGWSGDEK
+34 MENIPRGWSGDKK

-52 ADGTKYLLRITS
+52 ADGTKYLLRITP
-64 KETSGSCSHGSLGG
+64 KETSGSLDDDSLGRRE
-78 QPYTKQLHMFQ
+78 YTKQQHMFQ
-89 MQQRVAA
+89 IQQSVAA
-96 LGAPMCRPVACGRCK
+96 RGVPMCRPVACGRCE
-111 QGFYDIQTWVEG
+111 QGFYNIQTWVEG

-158 EDQPDWEERFNAKM
+158 EEQPDWETRFNAKM
-172 DRKIKMYHQCPIKF
+172 DRKIQMYHQCSLKF
-186 DGAEAFMAYMEAN
+186 DGADDLIAYIEAN
-199 RALLKGRP
+199 RSLLKGRP

-230 DFDRYDYGDP
+230 DFDRYDFGDP

-248 WCAQSS
+248 WCAQCS

-282 SSNMLSSLAWA
+282 SSNMLSSVAWA
-293 VSFGDREIQTMR
+293 VSFGEEEIQTMR
-305 KQAQDVLS
+305 KQAQDVLN
-313 WYDHMKNPVPVW
+313 WYDHMKNPVPSW

-343 AYFDF
+343 APFDF

-367 NICFGVRRDSERGLD
+367 NICFGVCGERKSGPAL
-382 DGKRKG
+382 
-388 LQAEDKG
+388 LPENKG

-401 FAGAPTECYEGTPE
+401 FAGAPTERYEGTPG
-415 EAVKRLKDTLPIYRD
+415 EAVERLKDTLPIYRD

-441 TREAAGGFAM
+441 AREAAGGFAM
-451 VFRWAEGDCMG
+451 VFKWAEGDCMG
-462 RMYPAEHQRFMS
+462 RMYPAQHQRFMN
-474 MPLEHRLQVFRDV
+474 MPSEDRLQVFRDV

-496 QGYVAIDFYDG
+496 RGYVAIDFYDG
-507 SVLYEPGEQRGPAV
+507 SVLYDPDGQGEPAAPDRN
-521 PICGAESMRR
+521 AESTRR
-531 GWTTICDI
+531 GRTTICDI
-539 DFFSRKPYFNRMGRM
+539 DFFSKKPYFNTMGRM

-590 GYRRGLDT
+590 GYRREAGT
-598 WTLGKASYEV
+598 WTLGQASFEV
-608 ASRAVSEDRGSR
+608 ARRAVSEDRGSR
-620 QQSIRQLLQEWE
+620 QQSLRQLLQEWE

>member
-10 IADQDEEWG
+10 IANRDKEWG
-19 SAATAAMEKLEPVTS
+19 CAAAAAMENLEPVTS
-34 MENIPRGWSGDEK
+34 MENIPRGWSGDKK

-52 ADGTKYLLRITS
+52 ADGTKYLLRITP
-64 KETSGSCSHGSLGG
+64 KETSGSLGDDSLGG
-78 QPYTKQLHMFQ
+78 RQYTKQQHMFQ
-89 MQQRVAA
+89 IQQSVAA
-96 LGAPMCRPVACGRCK
+96 LGVPMCRPVACGRCE
-111 QGFYDIQTWVEG
+111 QGFYNIQTWVEG

-158 EDQPDWEERFNAKM
+158 EEQPDWETRFNAKM
-172 DRKIKMYHQCPIKF
+172 DRKIQMYHQCSLKF
-186 DGAEAFMAYMEAN
+186 DGADDLIAYIEAN
-199 RALLKGRP
+199 RSLLKGRP

-230 DFDRYDYGDP
+230 DFDRYDFGDP

-248 WCAQSS
+248 WCSQCS

-282 SSNMLSSLAWA
+282 SSNMLSSVAWA
-293 VSFGDREIQTMR
+293 VSFGEEEIQTMR
-305 KQAQDVLS
+305 KQAQDVLN
-313 WYDHMKNPVPVW
+313 WYDHMKNPVPSW

-343 AYFDF
+343 APFDF

-367 NICFGVRRDSERGLD
+367 NICFGVCGERKSGPAL
-382 DGKRKG
+382 
-388 LQAEDKG
+388 LPENKG

-401 FAGAPTECYEGTPE
+401 FAGAPTERYEGTPG
-415 EAVKRLKDTLPIYRD
+415 EAVERLKDTLPIYRD

-441 TREAAGGFAM
+441 AREAAGGFAM
-451 VFRWAEGDCMG
+451 VFKWAEGDCMG
-462 RMYPAEHQRFMS
+462 RMYPAQHQRFMN
-474 MPLEHRLQVFRDV
+474 MPLEDRLQVFRDV

-496 QGYVAIDFYDG
+496 RGYVAIDFYDG
-507 SVLYEPGEQRGPAV
+507 SVLYDPDGQGEPAAPDRN
-521 PICGAESMRR
+521 AESTRR
-531 GWTTICDI
+531 GRTTICDI
-539 DFFSRKPYFNRMGRM
+539 DFFSKKPYFNSMGRM

-590 GYRRGLDT
+590 GYRREAGT
-598 WTLGKASYEV
+598 WTLGQASFEV
-608 ASRAVSEDRGSR
+608 ARRAVSEDRGSR
-620 QQSIRQLLQEWE
+620 QQSLRQLLQEWE

>member
-1 MRFERETTV
+1 MRFDRETTV
-10 IADQDEEWG
+10 IANRDKEWG
-19 SAATAAMEKLEPVTS
+19 CAAAAAMENLEPVTS
-34 MENIPRGWSGDEK
+34 MENIPRGWSGDKK

-52 ADGTKYLLRITS
+52 ADGTKYLLRITP
-64 KETSGSCSHGSLGG
+64 KETSGSLDDDSLGRRE
-78 QPYTKQLHMFQ
+78 YTKQQHMFQ
-89 MQQRVAA
+89 IQQSVAA
-96 LGAPMCRPVACGRCK
+96 LGVPMCRPVACGRCE

-158 EDQPDWEERFNAKM
+158 EEQPDWETRFNAKM
-172 DRKIKMYHQCPIKF
+172 DRKIQMYHQCSLKF
-186 DGAEAFMAYMEAN
+186 DGADDLIAYIQAN
-199 RALLKGRP
+199 RSLLKGRP

-230 DFDRYDYGDP
+230 DFDRYDFGDP

-248 WCAQSS
+248 WCAQCS

-282 SSNMLSSLAWA
+282 SSNMLSSVAWA
-293 VSFGDREIQTMR
+293 VSFGEEEIQTMR
-305 KQAQDVLS
+305 KQAQDVLN
-313 WYDHMKNPVPVW
+313 WYDHMKNPVPSW

-343 AYFDF
+343 APFDF

-367 NICFGVRRDSERGLD
+367 NICFGVCGERKSGPVL
-382 DGKRKG
+382 
-388 LQAEDKG
+388 LPENKG

-401 FAGAPTECYEGTPE
+401 FAGAPTERYEGEPG
-415 EAVKRLKDTLPIYRD
+415 EAGERLKDTLPIYRD

-441 TREAAGGFAM
+441 VREAAGGFAM
-451 VFRWAEGDCMG
+451 VFKWAEGDCMG
-462 RMYPAEHQRFMS
+462 RMYPAQHQRFMN
-474 MPLEHRLQVFRDV
+474 MPLEDRLQVFRDV

-496 QGYVAIDFYDG
+496 RGYVAIDFYDG
-507 SVLYEPGEQRGPAV
+507 SVLYDPDGQGEPAAPDRN
-521 PICGAESMRR
+521 AESTRR
-531 GWTTICDI
+531 GRTTICDI
-539 DFFSRKPYFNRMGRM
+539 DFFSKKPYFNTMGRM

-590 GYRRGLDT
+590 GYRREAGT
-598 WTLGKASYEV
+598 WTLGQASFEV
-608 ASRAVSEDRGSR
+608 ARRAVSEDRGSR
-620 QQSIRQLLQEWE
+620 QQSLRQLLQEWE

>member
-10 IADQDEEWG
+10 IANRDKEWG
-19 SAATAAMEKLEPVTS
+19 CAAAAAMENLEPVTS
-34 MENIPRGWSGDEK
+34 MENIPRGWSGDKK

-52 ADGTKYLLRITS
+52 ADGTKYLLRITP
-64 KETSGSCSHGSLGG
+64 KETSGSLDDDSLGRRE
-78 QPYTKQLHMFQ
+78 YTKQQHMFQ
-89 MQQRVAA
+89 IQQSVAV
-96 LGAPMCRPVACGRCK
+96 LGVPMCRPVACGRCG

-158 EDQPDWEERFNAKM
+158 EEQPDWETRFNAKM
-172 DRKIKMYHQCPIKF
+172 DRKIQMYHQCSLKF
-186 DGAEAFMAYMEAN
+186 DGADDLIAYIEAN
-199 RALLKGRP
+199 RSLLKGRP

-230 DFDRYDYGDP
+230 DFDRYDFGDP

-248 WCAQSS
+248 WCAQCS

-282 SSNMLSSLAWA
+282 SSNMLSSVAWA
-293 VSFGDREIQTMR
+293 VSFGEEEIQTMR
-305 KQAQDVLS
+305 KQAQDVLN
-313 WYDHMKNPVPVW
+313 WYDHMKNPVPSW

-343 AYFDF
+343 APFDF

-367 NICFGVRRDSERGLD
+367 NICFGVCGERKSGPVL
-382 DGKRKG
+382 
-388 LQAEDKG
+388 LPENKG

-401 FAGAPTECYEGTPE
+401 FAGAPTERYEGEPG
-415 EAVKRLKDTLPIYRD
+415 EAVERLKDTLPIYRD

-441 TREAAGGFAM
+441 VREAAGGFAM
-451 VFRWAEGDCMG
+451 VFKWAEGDCMG
-462 RMYPAEHQRFMS
+462 RMYPAQHQRFMN
-474 MPLEHRLQVFRDV
+474 MPLEDRLQVFRDV

-496 QGYVAIDFYDG
+496 RGYVAIDFYDG
-507 SVLYEPGEQRGPAV
+507 SVLYDPDGQGEPAAPDRN
-521 PICGAESMRR
+521 AESTRR
-531 GWTTICDI
+531 GRTTICDI
-539 DFFSRKPYFNRMGRM
+539 DFFSKKPYFNTMGRM

-590 GYRRGLDT
+590 GYRREAGT
-598 WTLGKASYEV
+598 WTLGQASFEV
-608 ASRAVSEDRGSR
+608 ARRAVSEDRGSR
-620 QQSIRQLLQEWE
+620 QQSLRQLLQEWE

>member
-1 MRFERETTV
+1 MRFDRETTV
-10 IADQDEEWG
+10 IANRDKEWG
-19 SAATAAMEKLEPVTS
+19 CAAAAAMENLEPVTS
-34 MENIPRGWSGDEK
+34 MENIPRGWSGDKK

-52 ADGTKYLLRITS
+52 ADGTKYLLRITP
-64 KETSGSCSHGSLGG
+64 KETSGSLDDDSLGRRE
-78 QPYTKQLHMFQ
+78 YTKQQHMFQ
-89 MQQRVAA
+89 IQQSVAA
-96 LGAPMCRPVACGRCK
+96 LGVPMCRPVACGRCE
-111 QGFYDIQTWVEG
+111 QGFYNIQTWVEG

-158 EDQPDWEERFNAKM
+158 EEQPDWETRFNAKM
-172 DRKIKMYHQCPIKF
+172 DRKIQMYHQCSLKF
-186 DGAEAFMAYMEAN
+186 DGADDLIAYIEAN
-199 RALLKGRP
+199 RSLLKGRP

-230 DFDRYDYGDP
+230 DFDRYDFGDP

-248 WCAQSS
+248 WCAQCS

-260 MVNGYFDGDV
+260 VVNGYFDGDV

-282 SSNMLSSLAWA
+282 SSNMLSSVAWA
-293 VSFGDREIQTMR
+293 VSFGEEEIQTMR
-305 KQAQDVLS
+305 KQAQDVLN
-313 WYDHMKNPVPVW
+313 WYDHMKNPVPSW

-343 AYFDF
+343 APFDF

-367 NICFGVRRDSERGLD
+367 NICFGVCGERKSGPAL
-382 DGKRKG
+382 
-388 LQAEDKG
+388 LPENKG

-401 FAGAPTECYEGTPE
+401 FAGAPTERYEGTPG
-415 EAVKRLKDTLPIYRD
+415 EAVERLKDTLPIYRD

-441 TREAAGGFAM
+441 AREAAGGFAM
-451 VFRWAEGDCMG
+451 VFKWAEGDCMG
-462 RMYPAEHQRFMS
+462 RMYPAQHQRFMN
-474 MPLEHRLQVFRDV
+474 MPSEDRLQVFRDV

-496 QGYVAIDFYDG
+496 RGYVAIDFYDG
-507 SVLYEPGEQRGPAV
+507 SVLYDPDGQGEPAAPDRN
-521 PICGAESMRR
+521 AESTRR
-531 GWTTICDI
+531 GRTTICDI
-539 DFFSRKPYFNRMGRM
+539 DFFSKKPYFNTMGRM

-590 GYRRGLDT
+590 GYRREAGT
-598 WTLGKASYEV
+598 WTLGQASFEV
-608 ASRAVSEDRGSR
+608 ARRAVSEDRGSR
-620 QQSIRQLLQEWE
+620 QQSLRQLLQEWE

>member
-1 MRFERETTV
+1 MRFDRETTV
-10 IADQDEEWG
+10 IANRDKEWG
-19 SAATAAMEKLEPVTS
+19 CAAAAAMENLEPVMS

-52 ADGTKYLLRITS
+52 ADGTKYLLRITP
-64 KETSGSCSHGSLGG
+64 KETAGSLGDDSLG
-78 QPYTKQLHMFQ
+78 GREYTKQQHMFQ
-89 MQQRVAA
+89 IQQSVAA
-96 LGAPMCRPVACGRCK
+96 LGVPMCRPVACGRCE
-111 QGFYDIQTWVEG
+111 QGFYNIQTWVEG

-158 EDQPDWEERFNAKM
+158 EEQPDWETRFNAKM
-172 DRKIKMYHQCPIKF
+172 DRKIQMYHQCSLKF
-186 DGAEAFMAYMEAN
+186 DGADDLIAYIEAN
-199 RALLKGRP
+199 RSLLKGRP

-230 DFDRYDYGDP
+230 DFDRYDFGDP

-248 WCAQSS
+248 WCAQCS

-282 SSNMLSSLAWA
+282 SSNMLSSVAWA
-293 VSFGDREIQTMR
+293 VSFGEEEIQTMR
-305 KQAQDVLS
+305 KQAQDVLN
-313 WYDHMKNPVPVW
+313 WYDHMKNPVPSW

-343 AYFDF
+343 APFDF

-367 NICFGVRRDSERGLD
+367 NICFGVCGERKSGPVL
-382 DGKRKG
+382 
-388 LQAEDKG
+388 LPENKG

-401 FAGAPTECYEGTPE
+401 FAGAPTERYEGEPG
-415 EAVKRLKDTLPIYRD
+415 EAVERLKDTLPIYRD

-441 TREAAGGFAM
+441 VREAAGGFAM
-451 VFRWAEGDCMG
+451 VFKWAEGDCMG
-462 RMYPAEHQRFMS
+462 RMYPAQHQRFMN
-474 MPLEHRLQVFRDV
+474 MPLEDRLQVFRDV

-496 QGYVAIDFYDG
+496 RGYVAIDFYDG
-507 SVLYEPGEQRGPAV
+507 SVLYDPDGQGEPAAPDRN
-521 PICGAESMRR
+521 AESTRR
-531 GWTTICDI
+531 GRTTICDI
-539 DFFSRKPYFNRMGRM
+539 DFFSKKPYFNSMGRM

-590 GYRRGLDT
+590 GYRREAGT
-598 WTLGKASYEV
+598 WTLGQASFEV
-608 ASRAVSEDRGSR
+608 ARRAVSEDRGSR
-620 QQSIRQLLQEWE
+620 QQSLRQLLQEWE

>member
-96 LGAPMCRPVACGRCK
+96 LGVPMCRPVACGRCK

-186 DGAEAFMAYMEAN
+186 DGAEAFMAYIEAN

-218 NMMIEKDKLVII
+218 NMMIEKDKLVIV

-415 EAVKRLKDTLPIYRD
+415 EAVKRLKDTLPNYRD

-487 AVFLEYVNS
+487 TVFLEYVNS

-521 PICGAESMRR
+521 PICGESMRR

>member
-1 MRFERETTV
+1 MRFDRETTV
-10 IADQDEEWG
+10 IANRDKEWG
-19 SAATAAMEKLEPVTS
+19 CAAAAAMENLEPVTS
-34 MENIPRGWSGDEK
+34 MENIPRGWSGDKK

-52 ADGTKYLLRITS
+52 ADGTKYLLRITP
-64 KETSGSCSHGSLGG
+64 KETSGSLDDDSLGRRE
-78 QPYTKQLHMFQ
+78 YTKQQHMFQ
-89 MQQRVAA
+89 IQQSVAA
-96 LGAPMCRPVACGRCK
+96 LGVPMCRPVACGRCE
-111 QGFYDIQTWVEG
+111 QGFYNIQTWVEG

-158 EDQPDWEERFNAKM
+158 EEQPDWETRFNAKM
-172 DRKIKMYHQCPIKF
+172 DRKIQMYHQCSLKF
-186 DGAEAFMAYMEAN
+186 DGADDLIAYIEAN
-199 RALLKGRP
+199 RSLLKGRP

-230 DFDRYDYGDP
+230 DFDRYDFGDP

-248 WCAQSS
+248 WCAQCS

-282 SSNMLSSLAWA
+282 SSNMLSSVAWA
-293 VSFGDREIQTMR
+293 VSFGEEEIQTMR
-305 KQAQDVLS
+305 KQAQDVLN
-313 WYDHMKNPVPVW
+313 WYDHMKNPVPSW

-343 AYFDF
+343 APFDF

-367 NICFGVRRDSERGLD
+367 NICFGVCGERKSGPAL
-382 DGKRKG
+382 
-388 LQAEDKG
+388 LPENKG

-401 FAGAPTECYEGTPE
+401 FAGAPTERYEGTPG
-415 EAVKRLKDTLPIYRD
+415 EAVERLKDTLPIYRD

-441 TREAAGGFAM
+441 AREAAGGFAM
-451 VFRWAEGDCMG
+451 VFKWAEGDCMG
-462 RMYPAEHQRFMS
+462 RMYPAQHQRFMN
-474 MPLEHRLQVFRDV
+474 MPSEDRLQVFRDV

-496 QGYVAIDFYDG
+496 RGYVAIDFYDG
-507 SVLYEPGEQRGPAV
+507 SVLYDPDGQGEPAAPDRN
-521 PICGAESMRR
+521 AESTGR
-531 GWTTICDI
+531 GRTTICDI
-539 DFFSRKPYFNRMGRM
+539 DFFSKKPYFNTMGRM

-590 GYRRGLDT
+590 GYRREAGT
-598 WTLGKASYEV
+598 WTLGQASFEV
-608 ASRAVSEDRGSR
+608 ARRAVSEDRGSR
-620 QQSIRQLLQEWE
+620 QQSLRQLLQEWE

>member
-1 MRFERETTV
+1 MRFDRETTV
-10 IADQDEEWG
+10 IANRDKEWG
-19 SAATAAMEKLEPVTS
+19 CAAAAAMENLEPVTS
-34 MENIPRGWSGDEK
+34 MENIPRGWSGDKK

-52 ADGTKYLLRITS
+52 ADGTKYLLRITP
-64 KETSGSCSHGSLGG
+64 KETSGSLDDDSLGRRE
-78 QPYTKQLHMFQ
+78 YTKQQHMFQ
-89 MQQRVAA
+89 IQQSVAA
-96 LGAPMCRPVACGRCK
+96 LGVPMCRPVACGRCE
-111 QGFYDIQTWVEG
+111 QGFYNIQTWVEG

-158 EDQPDWEERFNAKM
+158 EEQPDWETRFNAKM
-172 DRKIKMYHQCPIKF
+172 DRKIQMYHQCSLKF
-186 DGAEAFMAYMEAN
+186 DGADDLIAYIEAN
-199 RALLKGRP
+199 RSLLKGRP

-230 DFDRYDYGDP
+230 DFDRYDFGDP

-248 WCAQSS
+248 WCAQCS

-282 SSNMLSSLAWA
+282 SSNMLSSVAWA
-293 VSFGDREIQTMR
+293 VSFGEEEIQTMR
-305 KQAQDVLS
+305 KQAQDVLN
-313 WYDHMKNPVPVW
+313 WYDHMKNPVPSW

-343 AYFDF
+343 APFDF

-367 NICFGVRRDSERGLD
+367 NICFGVCGERKSGPAL
-382 DGKRKG
+382 
-388 LQAEDKG
+388 LPENKG

-401 FAGAPTECYEGTPE
+401 FAGAPTERYEGTPG
-415 EAVKRLKDTLPIYRD
+415 EAVERLKDTLPIYRD

-441 TREAAGGFAM
+441 AREAAGGFAM
-451 VFRWAEGDCMG
+451 VFKWAEGDCMG
-462 RMYPAEHQRFMS
+462 RMYPAQHQRFMN
-474 MPLEHRLQVFRDV
+474 MPSEDRLQVFRDV

-496 QGYVAIDFYDG
+496 RGYVAIDFYDG
-507 SVLYEPGEQRGPAV
+507 SVLYDPDGQGEPAAPDRN
-521 PICGAESMRR
+521 AESTRR
-531 GWTTICDI
+531 GRTTICDI
-539 DFFSRKPYFNRMGRM
+539 DFFSKKPYFNTMGRM

-590 GYRRGLDT
+590 GYRREAGT
-598 WTLGKASYEV
+598 WTLGQASFEV
-608 ASRAVSEDRGSR
+608 ARRAVSEDRGSR
-620 QQSIRQLLQEWE
+620 QQSLRQLLQEWE

>member
-1 MRFERETTV
+1 MRFDRETTV
-10 IADQDEEWG
+10 IANRDKEWG
-19 SAATAAMEKLEPVTS
+19 CAAAAAMENLEPVTS
-34 MENIPRGWSGDEK
+34 MENIPRGWSGDKK

-52 ADGTKYLLRITS
+52 ADGTKYLLRITP
-64 KETSGSCSHGSLGG
+64 KETSGSLDDDSLGRRE
-78 QPYTKQLHMFQ
+78 YTKQQHMFQ
-89 MQQRVAA
+89 IQQSVAA
-96 LGAPMCRPVACGRCK
+96 LGVPMCRLVSCGRCE
-111 QGFYDIQTWVEG
+111 QGFYNIQTWVEG

-158 EDQPDWEERFNAKM
+158 EEQPDWETRFNAKM
-172 DRKIKMYHQCPIKF
+172 DRKIQMYHQCSLKF
-186 DGAEAFMAYMEAN
+186 DGADDLIAYIEAN
-199 RALLKGRP
+199 RSLLKGRP

-230 DFDRYDYGDP
+230 DFDRYDFGDP

-248 WCAQSS
+248 WCAQCS

-282 SSNMLSSLAWA
+282 SSNMLSSVAWA
-293 VSFGDREIQTMR
+293 VSFGEEEIQTMR
-305 KQAQDVLS
+305 KQAQDVLN
-313 WYDHMKNPVPVW
+313 WYDHMKNPVPSW

-343 AYFDF
+343 APFDF

-367 NICFGVRRDSERGLD
+367 NICFGVCGERKSGPAL
-382 DGKRKG
+382 
-388 LQAEDKG
+388 LPENKG

-401 FAGAPTECYEGTPE
+401 FAGAPTERYEGTPG
-415 EAVKRLKDTLPIYRD
+415 EAVERLKDTLPIYRD

-441 TREAAGGFAM
+441 AREAAGGFAM
-451 VFRWAEGDCMG
+451 VFKWAEGDCMG
-462 RMYPAEHQRFMS
+462 RMYPAQHQRFMN
-474 MPLEHRLQVFRDV
+474 MPSEDRLQVFRDV

-496 QGYVAIDFYDG
+496 RGYVAIDFYDG
-507 SVLYEPGEQRGPAV
+507 SVLYDPDGQGEPAAPDRN
-521 PICGAESMRR
+521 AESTRR
-531 GWTTICDI
+531 GRTTICDI
-539 DFFSRKPYFNRMGRM
+539 DFFSKKPYFNTMGRM

-590 GYRRGLDT
+590 GYRREAGT
-598 WTLGKASYEV
+598 WTLGQASFEV
-608 ASRAVSEDRGSR
+608 ARRAVSEDRGSR
-620 QQSIRQLLQEWE
+620 QQSLRQLLQEWE

>member
-1 MRFERETTV
+1 MRFDRETTV
-10 IADQDEEWG
+10 IANRDKEWG
-19 SAATAAMEKLEPVTS
+19 CAAAAAMENLEPVTS
-34 MENIPRGWSGDEK
+34 MENIPRGWSGDKK

-52 ADGTKYLLRITS
+52 ADGTKYLLRITP
-64 KETSGSCSHGSLGG
+64 KETSGSLDDDSLGRRE
-78 QPYTKQLHMFQ
+78 YTKQQHMFQ
-89 MQQRVAA
+89 IQQSVAA
-96 LGAPMCRPVACGRCK
+96 LGVPMCRPVACGRCE

-158 EDQPDWEERFNAKM
+158 EEQPDWETRFNAKM
-172 DRKIKMYHQCPIKF
+172 DRKIQMYHQCSLKF
-186 DGAEAFMAYMEAN
+186 DGADDLIAYIQAN
-199 RALLKGRP
+199 RSLLKGRP

-230 DFDRYDYGDP
+230 DFDRYDFGDP

-248 WCAQSS
+248 WCAQCS

-282 SSNMLSSLAWA
+282 SSNMLSSVAWA
-293 VSFGDREIQTMR
+293 VSFGEEEIQTMR
-305 KQAQDVLS
+305 KQAQDVLN
-313 WYDHMKNPVPVW
+313 WYDHMKNPVPSW

-343 AYFDF
+343 APFDF

-367 NICFGVRRDSERGLD
+367 NICFGVCGERKSGPVL
-382 DGKRKG
+382 
-388 LQAEDKG
+388 LPENKG

-401 FAGAPTECYEGTPE
+401 FAGAPTERYEGEPG
-415 EAVKRLKDTLPIYRD
+415 EAVERLKDTLPIYRD

-441 TREAAGGFAM
+441 VREAAGGFAM
-451 VFRWAEGDCMG
+451 VFKWAEGDCMG
-462 RMYPAEHQRFMS
+462 RMYPAQHQRFMN
-474 MPLEHRLQVFRDV
+474 MPLEDRLQVFRDV

-496 QGYVAIDFYDG
+496 RGYVAIDFYDG
-507 SVLYEPGEQRGPAV
+507 SVLYDPDGQGEPAAPDRN
-521 PICGAESMRR
+521 AESTRR
-531 GWTTICDI
+531 GRTTICDI
-539 DFFSRKPYFNRMGRM
+539 DFFSKKPYFNTMGRM

-590 GYRRGLDT
+590 GYRREAGT
-598 WTLGKASYEV
+598 WTLGQASFEV
-608 ASRAVSEDRGSR
+608 ARRAVSEDRGSR
-620 QQSIRQLLQEWE
+620 QQSLRQLLQEWE

>member
-1 MRFERETTV
+1 MRFDRETTV
-10 IADQDEEWG
+10 IANRDKEWG
-19 SAATAAMEKLEPVTS
+19 CAAAAAMENLEPVTS
-34 MENIPRGWSGDEK
+34 MENIPRGWSGDKK

-52 ADGTKYLLRITS
+52 ADGTKYLLRVTP
-64 KETSGSCSHGSLGG
+64 KETSGSLDDDSLGRRE
-78 QPYTKQLHMFQ
+78 YTKQQHMFQ
-89 MQQRVAA
+89 IQQSVAA
-96 LGAPMCRPVACGRCK
+96 LGVPMCRPVACGRCE
-111 QGFYDIQTWVEG
+111 QGFYNIQTWVEG

-158 EDQPDWEERFNAKM
+158 EEQPDWETRFNAKM
-172 DRKIKMYHQCPIKF
+172 DRKIQMYHQCSLKF
-186 DGAEAFMAYMEAN
+186 DGADDLIAYIEAN
-199 RALLKGRP
+199 RSLLKGRP

-230 DFDRYDYGDP
+230 DFDRYDFGDP

-248 WCAQSS
+248 WCAQCS

-282 SSNMLSSLAWA
+282 SSNMLSSVAWA
-293 VSFGDREIQTMR
+293 VSFGEEEIQTMR
-305 KQAQDVLS
+305 KQAQDVLN
-313 WYDHMKNPVPVW
+313 WYDHMKNPVPSW

-343 AYFDF
+343 APFDF

-367 NICFGVRRDSERGLD
+367 NICFGVCGERKSGPAL
-382 DGKRKG
+382 
-388 LQAEDKG
+388 LPENKG

-401 FAGAPTECYEGTPE
+401 FAGAPTERYEGTPG
-415 EAVKRLKDTLPIYRD
+415 EAVERLKDTLPIYRD

-441 TREAAGGFAM
+441 AREAAGGFAM
-451 VFRWAEGDCMG
+451 VFKWAEGDCMG
-462 RMYPAEHQRFMS
+462 RMYPAQHQRFMN
-474 MPLEHRLQVFRDV
+474 MPSEDRLQVFRDV

-496 QGYVAIDFYDG
+496 RGYVAIDFYDG
-507 SVLYEPGEQRGPAV
+507 SVLYDPDGQGEPAAPDRN
-521 PICGAESMRR
+521 AESTRR
-531 GWTTICDI
+531 GRTTICDI
-539 DFFSRKPYFNRMGRM
+539 DFFSKKPYFNTMGRM

-590 GYRRGLDT
+590 GYRREAGT
-598 WTLGKASYEV
+598 WTLGQASFEV
-608 ASRAVSEDRGSR
+608 ARRAVSEDRGSR
-620 QQSIRQLLQEWE
+620 QQSLRQLLQEWE

>member
-1 MRFERETTV
+1 MRFDRETTV
-10 IADQDEEWG
+10 IANRDKEWG
-19 SAATAAMEKLEPVTS
+19 CAAAAAMENLEPVTS
-34 MENIPRGWSGDEK
+34 MENIPRGWAGDKK

-52 ADGTKYLLRITS
+52 ADGTKYLLRITP
-64 KETSGSCSHGSLGG
+64 KETSGSLDDDSLGRRE
-78 QPYTKQLHMFQ
+78 YTKQQHMFQ
-89 MQQRVAA
+89 IQQSVAA
-96 LGAPMCRPVACGRCK
+96 LGVPMCRPVACGRCE
-111 QGFYDIQTWVEG
+111 QGFYNIQTWVEG

-158 EDQPDWEERFNAKM
+158 EEQPDWETRFNAKM
-172 DRKIKMYHQCPIKF
+172 DRKIQMYHQCSLKF
-186 DGAEAFMAYMEAN
+186 DGADDLIAYIEAN
-199 RALLKGRP
+199 RSLLKGRP

-230 DFDRYDYGDP
+230 DFDRYDFGDP

-248 WCAQSS
+248 WCAQCS

-282 SSNMLSSLAWA
+282 SSNMLSSVAWA
-293 VSFGDREIQTMR
+293 VSFGEEEIQTMR
-305 KQAQDVLS
+305 KQAQDVLN
-313 WYDHMKNPVPVW
+313 WYDHMKNPVPSW

-343 AYFDF
+343 APFDF

-367 NICFGVRRDSERGLD
+367 NICFGVCGERKSGPAL
-382 DGKRKG
+382 
-388 LQAEDKG
+388 LPENKG

-401 FAGAPTECYEGTPE
+401 FAGAPTERYEGTPG
-415 EAVKRLKDTLPIYRD
+415 EAVERLKDTLPIYRD

-441 TREAAGGFAM
+441 AREAAGGFAM
-451 VFRWAEGDCMG
+451 VFKWAEGDCMG
-462 RMYPAEHQRFMS
+462 RMYPAQHQRFMN
-474 MPLEHRLQVFRDV
+474 MPSEDRLQVFRDV

-496 QGYVAIDFYDG
+496 RGYVAIDFYDG
-507 SVLYEPGEQRGPAV
+507 SVLYDPDGQGEPAAPDRN
-521 PICGAESMRR
+521 AESTRR
-531 GWTTICDI
+531 GRTTICDI
-539 DFFSRKPYFNRMGRM
+539 DFFSKKPYFNTMGRM

-590 GYRRGLDT
+590 GYRREAGT
-598 WTLGKASYEV
+598 WTLGQASFEV
-608 ASRAVSEDRGSR
+608 ARRAVSEDRGSR
-620 QQSIRQLLQEWE
+620 QQSLRQLLQEWE

>member
-1 MRFERETTV
+1 MRFDRETTV
-10 IADQDEEWG
+10 IANRDKEWG
-19 SAATAAMEKLEPVTS
+19 CAAAAAMENLEPVTS
-34 MENIPRGWSGDEK
+34 MENIPRGWSGDKK

-52 ADGTKYLLRITS
+52 ADGTKYLLRITP
-64 KETSGSCSHGSLGG
+64 KETSGSLDDDSLGRRE
-78 QPYTKQLHMFQ
+78 YTKQQHMFQ
-89 MQQRVAA
+89 IQQSVAA
-96 LGAPMCRPVACGRCK
+96 LGVPMCRPVACGRCE
-111 QGFYDIQTWVEG
+111 QGFYNIQTWVEG

-158 EDQPDWEERFNAKM
+158 EEQPDWETRFNAKM
-172 DRKIKMYHQCPIKF
+172 DRKIQMYHQCSLKF
-186 DGAEAFMAYMEAN
+186 DGADDLIAYIEAN
-199 RALLKGRP
+199 RSLLKGRP

-230 DFDRYDYGDP
+230 DFDRYDFGDP

-248 WCAQSS
+248 WCAQCS

-282 SSNMLSSLAWA
+282 SSNMLSSVAWA
-293 VSFGDREIQTMR
+293 VSFGEEEIQTMR
-305 KQAQDVLS
+305 KQAQDVLN
-313 WYDHMKNPVPVW
+313 WYDHMKNPVPSW

-343 AYFDF
+343 APFDF

-367 NICFGVRRDSERGLD
+367 NICFGVCGERKSGPAL
-382 DGKRKG
+382 
-388 LQAEDKG
+388 LPENKG

-401 FAGAPTECYEGTPE
+401 FAGAPTERYEGTPG
-415 EAVKRLKDTLPIYRD
+415 EAVERLKDTLPIYRD

-441 TREAAGGFAM
+441 VREAAGGFAM
-451 VFRWAEGDCMG
+451 VFKWAEGDCMG
-462 RMYPAEHQRFMS
+462 RMYPAQHQRFMN
-474 MPLEHRLQVFRDV
+474 MPSEDRLQVFRDV

-496 QGYVAIDFYDG
+496 RGYVAIDFYDG
-507 SVLYEPGEQRGPAV
+507 SVLYDPDGQGEPAAPDRN
-521 PICGAESMRR
+521 AESTRR
-531 GWTTICDI
+531 GRTTICDI
-539 DFFSRKPYFNRMGRM
+539 DFFSKKPYFNTMGRM

-590 GYRRGLDT
+590 GYRREAGT
-598 WTLGKASYEV
+598 WTLGQASFEV
-608 ASRAVSEDRGSR
+608 ARRAVSEDRGSR
-620 QQSIRQLLQEWE
+620 QQSLRQLLQEWE

>member
-10 IADQDEEWG
+10 IANRDKEWG
-19 SAATAAMEKLEPVTS
+19 CAAAAAMENLEPVTS
-34 MENIPRGWSGDEK
+34 MENIPRGWSGDKK

-52 ADGTKYLLRITS
+52 ADGTKYLLRITP
-64 KETSGSCSHGSLGG
+64 KETSGSLDDDSLGRRE
-78 QPYTKQLHMFQ
+78 YTKQQHMFQ
-89 MQQRVAA
+89 IQQSVAA
-96 LGAPMCRPVACGRCK
+96 LGVPMCRPVACGRCE
-111 QGFYDIQTWVEG
+111 QGFYNIQTWVEG

-158 EDQPDWEERFNAKM
+158 EEQPDWETRFNAKM
-172 DRKIKMYHQCPIKF
+172 DRKIQMYHQCSLKF
-186 DGAEAFMAYMEAN
+186 DGADDLIAYIEAN
-199 RALLKGRP
+199 RSLLKGRP

-230 DFDRYDYGDP
+230 DFDRYDFGDP

-248 WCAQSS
+248 WCAQCS

-282 SSNMLSSLAWA
+282 SSNMLSSVAWA
-293 VSFGDREIQTMR
+293 VSFGEEEIQTMR
-305 KQAQDVLS
+305 KQAQDVLN
-313 WYDHMKNPVPVW
+313 WYDHMKNPVPSW

-343 AYFDF
+343 APFDF

-367 NICFGVRRDSERGLD
+367 NICFGVCGERKSGPVL
-382 DGKRKG
+382 
-388 LQAEDKG
+388 LPENKG

-401 FAGAPTECYEGTPE
+401 FAGAPTERYEGEPG
-415 EAVKRLKDTLPIYRD
+415 EAVERLKDTLPIYRD

-441 TREAAGGFAM
+441 VREAAGGFAM
-451 VFRWAEGDCMG
+451 VFKWAEGDCMG
-462 RMYPAEHQRFMS
+462 RMYPAQHQRFMN
-474 MPLEHRLQVFRDV
+474 MPLEDRLQVFRDV

-496 QGYVAIDFYDG
+496 RGYVAIDFYDG
-507 SVLYEPGEQRGPAV
+507 SVLYDPDGQGEPAAPDRN
-521 PICGAESMRR
+521 AESTRR
-531 GWTTICDI
+531 GRTTICDI
-539 DFFSRKPYFNRMGRM
+539 DFFSKKPYFNSMGRM

-590 GYRRGLDT
+590 GYRREAGT
-598 WTLGKASYEV
+598 WTLGQASFEV
-608 ASRAVSEDRGSR
+608 ARRAVSEDRGSR
-620 QQSIRQLLQEWE
+620 QQSLRQLLQEWE

>member
-10 IADQDEEWG
+10 IANRDKEWG
-19 SAATAAMEKLEPVTS
+19 CAAAAAMENLEPVTS
-34 MENIPRGWSGDEK
+34 MENIPRGWSGDKK

-52 ADGTKYLLRITS
+52 ADGTKYLLRITP
-64 KETSGSCSHGSLGG
+64 KETSGSLDDDSLGRRE
-78 QPYTKQLHMFQ
+78 YTKQQHMFQ
-89 MQQRVAA
+89 IQQSVAA
-96 LGAPMCRPVACGRCK
+96 LGVPMCRPVACGRCE
-111 QGFYDIQTWVEG
+111 QGFYNIQTWVEG

-158 EDQPDWEERFNAKM
+158 EEQPDWETRFNAKM
-172 DRKIKMYHQCPIKF
+172 DRKIQMYHQCSLKF
-186 DGAEAFMAYMEAN
+186 DGADDLIAYIEAN
-199 RALLKGRP
+199 RSLLKGRP

-230 DFDRYDYGDP
+230 DFDRYDFGDP
-240 WEEFNRIV
+240 WEEYNRIV
-248 WCAQSS
+248 WCAQCS

-282 SSNMLSSLAWA
+282 SSNMLSSVAWA
-293 VSFGDREIQTMR
+293 VSFGEEEIQTMR
-305 KQAQDVLS
+305 KQAQDVLN
-313 WYDHMKNPVPVW
+313 WYDHMKNPVPSW

-343 AYFDF
+343 APFDF

-367 NICFGVRRDSERGLD
+367 NICFGVCGERKSGPAL
-382 DGKRKG
+382 
-388 LQAEDKG
+388 LPENKG

-401 FAGAPTECYEGTPE
+401 FAGAPTERYEGTPG
-415 EAVKRLKDTLPIYRD
+415 EAVERLKDTLPIYRD

-441 TREAAGGFAM
+441 AREAAGGFAM
-451 VFRWAEGDCMG
+451 VFKWAEGDCMG
-462 RMYPAEHQRFMS
+462 RMYPAQHQRFMN
-474 MPLEHRLQVFRDV
+474 MPSEDRLQVFRDV

-496 QGYVAIDFYDG
+496 RGYVAIDFYDG
-507 SVLYEPGEQRGPAV
+507 SVLYDPDGQGEPAAPDRN
-521 PICGAESMRR
+521 AESTRR
-531 GWTTICDI
+531 GRTTICDI
-539 DFFSRKPYFNRMGRM
+539 DFFSKKPYFNTMGRM

-590 GYRRGLDT
+590 GYRREAGT
-598 WTLGKASYEV
+598 WTLGQASFEV
-608 ASRAVSEDRGSR
+608 ARRAVSEDRGSR
-620 QQSIRQLLQEWE
+620 QQSLRQLLQEWE